1 MSEKRESHHNFMM
14 RKLIEMWSNEEENR
28 RSLLGVNSRGE
39 SESLL
44 NYEVPQLRA
53 KIGELRAEVE
63 ALKADNAELTKC
75 YYEVLRKID
84 NA

>member
-14 RKLIEMWSNEEENR
+14 RKLREMWSNEEDNR

-53 KIGELRAEVE
+53 KIGELRAEEE
-63 ALKADNAELTKC
+63 ALKVDNAELTKC

>member
-14 RKLIEMWSNEEENR
+14 RKLREMWSNEEDNR

-44 NYEVPQLRA
+44 N
-53 KIGELRAEVE
+53 
-63 ALKADNAELTKC
+63 
-75 YYEVLRKID
+75 
-84 NA
+84 